1 MRFFT
6 TLLFIIL
13 SLSGRAQVAAL
24 PAEVTSSIQKRID
37 SGTNT
42 SIVVGIINA
51 DGPRYYSFGK
61 TTEGGSP
68 VNEHSIYEIGSISK
82 TFTATLLADMV
93 RKGEMSLD
101 DPIEKYLPTSV
112 HVPMYGGKHITLGN
126 LSDHTSS
133 LPRMPNN
140 FAPADPMNPY
150 ADYTV
155 DQLYA
160 FLSSYELQRPIGSEY
175 EYSNLAVGLLGHILS
190 LKAGKSYE
198 DLMVSMIAGPLQ
210 MNETR
215 ITFTDEMK
223 KNLAIGHAM
232 GVEVPNWD
240 LPTLAGAGAIRS
252 SVSDMLKYLSAQMGS
267 HPGALY
273 EDMELTHQA
282 RHDKANGNSVG
293 LGWHMTQ
300 GVHEL
305 IWHNGAT
312 GGYMTFVGFDNA
324 TKTGVAVFT
333 NSSESV
339 DDIGFHLLDPARE
352 LKTIKPKITTRLK
365 EIIETKGPSKLDKEF
380 KALKAKNTGQYAID
394 ENDINTLGYYYMNG
408 NALDAAMALFK
419 INMME
424 FPASF
429 NVYDSYGEVLMKK
442 GKTKEAIKNYQKS
455 MELNP
460 GNENGIEMLAKMGVT
475 YKKVEFKVAEN
486 ILQTYVGTY
495 QLAPNF
501 NIVITRDGTQL
512 FGQATGQSQ
521 FELFP
526 KSETEYFL
534 KVAVA
539 SVIFTKDKDGKMG
552 LTLYQ
557 NGAVLPGKRI

>member
-1 MRFFT
+1 MRLFT

-13 SLSGRAQVAAL
+13 SISSRAQVAAL
-24 PAEVTSSIQKRID
+24 PTEVTSSIQQRID
-37 SGTNT
+37 NGTNT
-42 SIVVGIINA
+42 SIVVGIIDA

-61 TTEGGSP
+61 TTESGKP

-112 HVPMYGGKHITLGN
+112 HVPMYEGKHITLGN

-133 LPRMPNN
+133 LPRMPDN

-150 ADYTV
+150 ADYTI

-190 LKAGKSYE
+190 LKAGTSYE
-198 DLMVSMIAGPLQ
+198 NLMVSKIAGPLQ

-215 ITFTDEMK
+215 ITLTDEMK
-223 KNLAIGHAM
+223 KNLAVGHAM
-232 GVEVPNWD
+232 GMEVPNWD

-252 SVSDMLKYLSAQMGS
+252 SASDMLKYLSAQMGS
-267 HPGALY
+267 HPGDLY
-273 EDMELTHQA
+273 EDMELTHKA

-293 LGWHMTQ
+293 LGWHITP
-300 GVHEL
+300 GEHEL

-312 GGYMTFVGFDNA
+312 GGYMTFAGFSNA
-324 TKTGVAVFT
+324 SKMGVVVFT

-339 DDIGFHLLDPARE
+339 DDIGFHLLDSTLE

-365 EIIETKGPSKLDKEF
+365 EIIETKGPSKLNKEF
-380 KALKAKNTGQYAID
+380 KSLKSKNAGQFAID

-408 NALDAAMALFK
+408 NALDAAIALFK
-419 INMME
+419 INIME

-429 NVYDSYGEVLMKK
+429 NVYDSYGEALMKK
-442 GKTKEAIKNYQKS
+442 GKTKLAIKNYQKS
-455 MELNP
+455 LAINP
-460 GNENGIEMLAKMGVT
+460 GNDNGIDMLAKMGVT
-475 YKKVEFKVAEN
+475 YKKAEFKVAEN
-486 ILQTYVGTY
+486 VLQSYIGTY

-501 NIVITRDGTQL
+501 NIEITRNGKQL

-526 KSETEYFL
+526 KSDTEFYL
-534 KVAVA
+534 KVTVA
-539 SVIFTKDKDGKMG
+539 SVVFAKDKEGKMG